1 MPIFPLILV
10 SKGLHIFKKISNL
23 NLAQKK
29 NHKFAFFLD
38 DTTVTGTGLQ
48 DEFDLL
54 RTWGLNE
61 VQFTRAVI
69 TNYYLFE
76 NSKKEPYFSINMKRD
91 NHGFFLFFR
100 V

>member
-1 MPIFPLILV
+1 MNPSDQTVIYYKIYLI
-10 SKGLHIFKKISNL
+10 
-23 NLAQKK
+23 
-29 NHKFAFFLD
+29 FLD

-69 TNYYLFE
+69 SKITIWKLFYYEQFLIFE
-76 NSKKEPYFSINMKRD
+76 NLTP
-91 NHGFFLFFR
+91 FFR

>member
-1 MPIFPLILV
+1 MP
-10 SKGLHIFKKISNL
+10 
-23 NLAQKK
+23 
-29 NHKFAFFLD
+29 FLD

-69 TNYYLFE
+69 SKIKAIKTE
-76 NSKKEPYFSINMKRD
+76 VGTKNSLSISRHILAKLEEFYFGCSISFFKNL
-91 NHGFFLFFR
+91 HFFLYHGWSNLF
-100 V
+100 

>member
-10 SKGLHIFKKISNL
+10 SKGLHIFRKISNL

-29 NHKFAFFLD
+29 NHKFSLNFLD

-69 TNYYLFE
+69 
-76 NSKKEPYFSINMKRD
+76 SKITI
-91 NHGFFLFFR
+91 
-100 V
+100 